1 MEMDKY
7 EKAQIQILN
16 IIEIPCGIIIIVIF
30 SYRVIYRWFFLS
42 QWETMHELLRI
53 ALLIFFAVFYCL
65 YFRSM
70 ILFALSLKKD
80 RQKDQ
85 QDHS

>member
-1 MEMDKY
+1 MK
-7 EKAQIQILN
+7 KHKSKFLN

-30 SYRVIYRWFFLS
+30 SYRVVYQWFFLS

-53 ALLIFFAVFYCL
+53 ALLIFFAVIYCL

-80 RQKDQ
+80 Q